1 MSKSSES
8 EGIKPTQLLAIAVC
22 VSAMTLTSTLMS
34 SSSLSYDKFASSYDS
49 INNGFLSDC
58 FGIKKLRAEAGRV
71 AYGKVLEVAVGTGL
85 QLPYYQWDQI
95 EDYLGI
101 DSSEGMLMAAK
112 TRFTNDESLHKWI
125 INKRIV
131 FSQGDVEKIDAASNS
146 FDSVVD
152 TFSLCVFHNPKTVLQ
167 EMQRVVK
174 PGGSILLVENTV
186 SKNAVLAYLQSVFA
200 PILTQMSKN
209 CNPAVDVRR
218 LAEEL
223 GLHADNTGK
232 DFVSGM
238 LMFQK
243 YKKE

>member
-1 MSKSSES
+1 MSRSSES
-8 EGIKPTQLLAIAVC
+8 EGIKPTQILALAVC
-22 VSAMTLTSTLMS
+22 VSAMALTSTSMS
-34 SSSLSYDKFASSYDS
+34 SSSSSYDNFASSYDRL
-49 INNGFLSDC
+49 NNGFLSDS
-58 FGIKKLRAEAGRV
+58 FGIKILREEAGRL

-101 DSSEGMLMAAK
+101 DSSDGMLRAAK
-112 TRFTNDESLHKWI
+112 ARFTNEESLQNRI
-125 INKRIV
+125 INKGIV
-131 FSQGDVEKIDAASNS
+131 FSQGDVEKIDASADS

-152 TFSLCVFHNPKTVLQ
+152 TFSLCVFQDPKAALQ
-167 EMQRVVK
+167 EMKRVVK

-186 SKNAVLAYLQSVFA
+186 SKNAVLAHLQVVFA

-209 CNPAVDVRR
+209 CNPAVDVRK
-218 LAEEL
+218 LAEDV